1 MDGVE
6 CLHGAAGSL
15 PSPSTDR
22 MHDFSVRD
30 LSHRVR
36 SAGGRQT
43 DGDCGDCGATSRDHR
58 GKSRSWKEQQGI
70 AGGKADRRNH
80 GLSQET
86 NVHVLAALVSHLWV
100 DGIVINILVIEI
112 NARVARI

>member
-1 MDGVE
+1 M
-6 CLHGAAGSL
+6 S
-15 PSPSTDR
+15 
-22 MHDFSVRD
+22 MRD
-30 LSHRVR
+30 LSHRMR
-36 SAGGRQT
+36 SVGGRQT
-43 DGDCGDCGATSRDHR
+43 DGDCGDCGASGKDRR
-58 GKSRSWKEQQGI
+58 GKSQSRGERQGI